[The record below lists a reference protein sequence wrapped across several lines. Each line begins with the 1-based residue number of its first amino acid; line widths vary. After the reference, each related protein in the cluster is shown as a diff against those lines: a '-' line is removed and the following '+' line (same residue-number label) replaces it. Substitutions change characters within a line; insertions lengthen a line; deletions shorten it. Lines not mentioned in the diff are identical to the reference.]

1 VTELSIIATSPF
13 GLEAIVKRELQ
24 DLGYSNLSVENGY
37 VTFEGDEQALVRSN
51 LWLRTAD
58 RVMLKIGAFHAN
70 TFDSL
75 YEQTKALPWSNFLP
89 KDARFPVEGRSVKS
103 QLSSVPACQRI
114 VKKAIV
120 DSLANQYHL
129 QTFPETGPLF
139 TVEVSILKDDVLL
152 TIDASGAGLH
162 KRGYRQLSAT
172 APIKETLAAALV
184 KLSRWEPHRPFADPL
199 CGSGT
204 IAIEAAL
211 IARNIAPGLNRSFV
225 SEDWPL
231 LTDKLWADEKASA
244 FAAIKKDCPVEIL
257 ASDVDNSV
265 LSLAEYHTRKAGV
278 ADCIQLT
285 RQDVGD
291 FAPGSA
297 YGCIVTNPP
306 YGDRLGEKADA
317 EKLYR
322 KMGKSFAKLNA
333 WSVFVITSHPS
344 FERLYGKPADKKRK
358 LYNGRIQ
365 TNYFQYLG
373 PLPPRQFPS
382 QSGHSN

>member
-1 VTELSIIATSPF
+1 MIATSPF

-24 DLGYSNLSVENGY
+24 DLGYPNLTVENGY

-58 RVMLKIGAFHAN
+58 RVMLKIGSFHAN

-75 YEQTKALPWSNFLP
+75 YEQTKALPWSDFLP
-89 KDARFPVEGRSVKS
+89 MDARFPVEGRSVKS

-152 TIDASGAGLH
+152 TIDTSGAGLH

-211 IARNIAPGLNRSFV
+211 MARNMAPGLNRSFV

-231 LTDKLWADEKASA
+231 LTDQLWADERDRAS
-244 FAAIKKDCPVEIL
+244 AAIKKDCAVEIL
-257 ASDVDNSV
+257 ASDVDSSV

-278 ADCIQLT
+278 ADCVQLT

-291 FAPGSA
+291 FAPGSS

-306 YGDRLGEKADA
+306 YGDRLGERGDA

-322 KMGKSFAKLNA
+322 KMGKAFAQLNT
-333 WSVFVITSHPS
+333 WSVFVITSHPN
-344 FERLYGKPADKKRK
+344 FEKLYGKHAEKKRK

-373 PLPPRQFPS
+373 PLPPRQFPL
-382 QSGHSN
+382 QSGQAD